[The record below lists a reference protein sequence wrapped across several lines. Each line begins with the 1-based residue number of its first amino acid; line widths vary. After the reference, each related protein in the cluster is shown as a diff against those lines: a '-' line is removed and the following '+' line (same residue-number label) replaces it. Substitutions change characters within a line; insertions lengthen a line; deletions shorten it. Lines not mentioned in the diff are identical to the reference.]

1 MSRIRNF
8 AFGCA
13 MSIASVIAPMGAAN
27 AMPITAA
34 IAKAETT
41 NDVVNVRHVCNRWGR
56 CFPHRRYY
64 RPRVYVQP
72 RVIYRAPVYRGGYN
86 RHVRWCL
93 NRYRTYNPATN
104 RYHAGGGVYPA
115 CRSPWG

>member
-27 AMPITAA
+27 AMPITAP

-41 NDVVNVRHVCNRWGR
+41 SDVVNVRHVCNRWGR

-64 RPRVYVQP
+64 RPRVV
-72 RVIYRAPVYRGGYN
+72 YRAPVYRGGYN

>member
-13 MSIASVIAPMGAAN
+13 MSIASVVAPLGAAQS
-27 AMPITAA
+27 MPISAPTVKVAT
-34 IAKAETT
+34 EG
-41 NDVVNVRHVCNRWGR
+41 DVVKARVVCNAYR
-56 CFPHRRYY
+56 CWHRRPRHW
-64 RPRVYVQP
+64 RPRVV
-72 RVIYRAPVYRGGYN
+72 YRAPVYRGGYN

-104 RYHAGGGVYPA
+104 RFHAGGGVYPV
-115 CRSPWG
+115 CRSPWR